1 MKLKASKMLE
11 LVSIYKTF
19 GGVQAVKDVSLKLN
33 SGEVHGL
40 IGPNGAG
47 KTTLI
52 NLISGILAHSKGTL
66 LLGGRPLDGM
76 KANQRADLGI
86 SRTFQNLRTFSNLS
100 VSQNIDVGRYTAIR
114 SGRITDKLIS
124 GAISEFDLADK
135 LNEPAQSL
143 SYGHQRR
150 LEIVRALATGP
161 KLLMLDEPAA
171 GMNEKETKALQYS
184 LDWVRRQSKTTI
196 MVIDHDLK
204 FIMALCEKITVM
216 SMGSVIAQGS
226 SQEIVENPQVIEAYL
241 GEDNEE
247 AA

>member
-1 MKLKASKMLE
+1 MLE
-11 LVSIYKTF
+11 LVKIYKTF
-19 GGVQAVKDVSLKLN
+19 GGVQAVKDVSLNLK

-52 NLISGILAHSKGTL
+52 NLISGILAHSKGKL
-66 LLGGRPLDGM
+66 FLDGRPLDGM
-76 KANQRADLGI
+76 KANQRADMGI

-100 VSQNIDVGRYTAIR
+100 VSQNIDVGRYTAMR
-114 SGRITDKLIS
+114 SGRMTDELIN
-124 GAISEFDLADK
+124 GAIYEFDLADK